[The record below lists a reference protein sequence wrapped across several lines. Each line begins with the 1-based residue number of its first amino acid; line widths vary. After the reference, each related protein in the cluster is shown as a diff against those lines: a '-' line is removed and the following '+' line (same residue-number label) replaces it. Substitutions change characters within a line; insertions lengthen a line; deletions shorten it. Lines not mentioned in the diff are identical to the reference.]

1 MYLSVQLLLSTYMV
15 GQLQGMEL
23 PTVDLSSQLNSSNNR
38 QACSEAQRPTFQV
51 ILDLLS
57 LALTITN
64 LKEVAC

>member
-38 QACSEAQRPTFQV
+38 QAYSEAQRPTFQV

-57 LALTITN
+57 LALTITS